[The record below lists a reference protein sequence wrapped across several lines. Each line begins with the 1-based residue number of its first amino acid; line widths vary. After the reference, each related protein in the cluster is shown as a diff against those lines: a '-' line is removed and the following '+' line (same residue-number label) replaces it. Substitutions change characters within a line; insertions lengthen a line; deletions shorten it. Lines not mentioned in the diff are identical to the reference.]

1 MAGSRPRKG
10 TAFFYL
16 ACMKI
21 FLVIVTAI
29 VFFACGKKESRATAY
44 ITQRRLD
51 TSGRLVLT
59 YRFMAKDTWVWD
71 SMRVDNRIIPN
82 DSLVVL
88 FSSENP
94 VKSRLELPR

>member
-1 MAGSRPRKG
+1 
-10 TAFFYL
+10 
-16 ACMKI
+16 MKTL
-21 FLVIVTAI
+21 LVILTVTAL
-29 VFFACGKKESRATAY
+29 FACGKRESRTTAY

-71 SMRVDNRIIPN
+71 SMRVDNRVIPN

-94 VKSRLELPR
+94 LKSRLELPR

>member
-1 MAGSRPRKG
+1 
-10 TAFFYL
+10 
-16 ACMKI
+16 MKT
-21 FLVIVTAI
+21 FLVILSATA
-29 VFFACGKKESRATAY
+29 FFACGKRESRATAY

-51 TSGRLVLT
+51 DSGRLVLT
-59 YRFMAKDTWVWD
+59 YRFMAKDAWVWD
-71 SMRVDNRIIPN
+71 SIRIDNRVIPN